1 MTIEELKRILAK
13 KVNGQGSAV
22 DVGGGVAVI
31 LAELIEKVTP
41 SNVIEGM
48 TLSISAEV
56 ASASG
61 LTKEACAEALGITED
76 ELDALF
82 NGEYL
87 RAEMGGLNYTLQIGG
102 TSVIVGLEE
111 ITVSESDGVYT
122 IVVS

>member
-1 MTIEELKRILAK
+1 M
-13 KVNGQGSAV
+13 
-22 DVGGGVAVI
+22 
-31 LAELIEKVTP
+31 
-41 SNVIEGM
+41 
-48 TLSISAEV
+48 LSPVS
-56 ASASG
+56 
-61 LTKEACAEALGITED
+61 KEACAEALGITED

-87 RAEMGGLNYTLQIGG
+87 RAEIGGLNYTLQIGG